1 MDLYSMRAD
10 AYDLGY
16 EEKYKLLAY
25 VDDGVAYR
33 GEKFTAEQAFLM
45 CVKMMDTASVRKV
58 LDTFS
63 NTMESTNAGDWY
75 IQDNWGKE

>member
-1 MDLYSMRAD
+1 
-10 AYDLGY
+10 
-16 EEKYKLLAY
+16 
-25 VDDGVAYR
+25 
-33 GEKFTAEQAFLM
+33 LM